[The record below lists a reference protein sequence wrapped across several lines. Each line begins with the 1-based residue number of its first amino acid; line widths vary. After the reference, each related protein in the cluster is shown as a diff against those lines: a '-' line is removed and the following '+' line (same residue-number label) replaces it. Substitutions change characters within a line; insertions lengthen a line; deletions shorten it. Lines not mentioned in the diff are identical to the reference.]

1 MFCKLNL
8 DVLRKSI
15 VTLALSQDNRMIVV
29 RYFVNWAPD
38 LSPAIGHKRETPCIE
53 VQYTGQHGCLST
65 ESSQNVLGTNRY
77 IDIEPLLLLDVNRKS
92 CAAFRLP
99 RSSVGY
105 G

>member
-1 MFCKLNL
+1 ML
-8 DVLRKSI
+8 
-15 VTLALSQDNRMIVV
+15 
-29 RYFVNWAPD
+29 
-38 LSPAIGHKRETPCIE
+38 E

-99 RSSVGY
+99 RSSVGC